1 MYFQILNLVI
11 WPRNGKFEPR
21 IISFKKG
28 VVNVITGASRTGK
41 SAIIP
46 IIDYCLGSSDCLIPI
61 DTIRNYSLWF
71 GVVVQTKDK
80 QYLIC
85 RKAPKGNKAS
95 REFFVKISDKVS
107 IPFNSPEKNG
117 DLDSVKHMLNG
128 LSNVPYFELQKST
141 ANESYQSRL
150 SFRDL
155 MAFVFQNQDIVANQN
170 ILFYKTHAHK
180 HREKLRNWLPFI
192 LGAESLDTLLARQRL
207 WKVEKRLKD
216 KNKEYERMQAAA
228 NKWVSKLHGHLNIA
242 KEYGLVERDIQKV
255 TNSEELLSITE
266 DVLDNIPMYPTTT
279 YNHISSANREISRIE
294 NEKEEINLKIA
305 KLKKRLSDIRD
316 LHSSFEEYGDSVRKR
331 VERLHI
337 SQWLEDIS
345 TNTYPCPVC
354 GSFEHV
360 TAKHEISKVSKY
372 FKEYE
377 EKASK
382 VAEVPTSFI
391 REERDLKS
399 NLEDLIE
406 EKTDIQKRLDVIIH
420 ESEDAKKTFYNDRDM
435 FIFLGH
441 LKASYETF
449 EGASEDGELKKQ
461 IEELNEKYFSLLD
474 AVDEKNIEERT
485 GRATTNITK
494 KMLGH
499 LQELDVEEKY
509 RRVPPKFSVK
519 DLHLLVLSDENH
531 WHFLSEV
538 GSASNW
544 VSFHIALISA
554 LQEYFIELGNSS
566 VPSFV
571 IFDQPSQVYF
581 PKLQH
586 KNRQDEDDPTFES
599 EDVEAVK
606 KIFEL
611 LSKSIKGKVGN
622 WQSIVVDHAD
632 ASVYGNIEGVHEVE
646 EWRNGKKLIPKHW
659 LE

>member
-11 WPRNGKFEPR
+11 WPRNRKFEPR
-21 IISFKKG
+21 IIPFKKG

-61 DTIRNYSLWF
+61 DTIRNYSAWF
-71 GVVVQTKDK
+71 GVVVQTRDK
-80 QYLIC
+80 QYLIS
-85 RKAPKGNKAS
+85 RKTPQGNKAS
-95 REFFVKISDKVS
+95 RDFYVKIDDVVS
-107 IPFNSPEKNG
+107 IPFKSPEKNEN
-117 DLDSVKHMLNG
+117 LDSVKHMLNG
-128 LSNVPYFELQKST
+128 LSYVPYFDLQKST
-141 ANESYQSRL
+141 VNDSYQSRL

-170 ILFYKTHAHK
+170 ILFYKSHAHK
-180 HREKLRNWLPFI
+180 HREKLRNWFPFI
-192 LGAESLDTLLARQRL
+192 LGAESLEILLARQRL
-207 WKVEKRLKD
+207 WKVERKLKD
-216 KNKEYERMQAAA
+216 KNKEYERMQAVA
-228 NKWVSKLHGHLNIA
+228 NKWAAKLRGHLNIA
-242 KEYGLVERDIQKV
+242 KEYGLVEKDIQKV

-266 DVLDNIPMYPTTT
+266 TVLDNIPMYSTTT
-279 YNHISSANREISRIE
+279 YNNISSANREILRIE
-294 NEKEEINLKIA
+294 DEKEEINFKIA
-305 KLKKRLSDIRD
+305 KLKKRLSDIRE

-331 VERLHI
+331 VDRLHI

-345 TNTYPCPVC
+345 TNTYACPVC
-354 GSFEHV
+354 SSIEHGA
-360 TAKHEISKVSKY
+360 AKNEISKVSKY

-377 EKASK
+377 EKATK

-399 NLEDLIE
+399 DLEDLIE
-406 EKTDIQKRLDVIIH
+406 VKMNIQKRLDVIIN
-420 ESEDAKKTFYNDRDM
+420 ENEDTKKTFYNDRNM

-461 IEELNEKYFSLLD
+461 IEVLNEEYFSILD
-474 AVDEKNIEERT
+474 AVDEVDIEERT
-485 GRATTNITK
+485 ERATIDITQ
-494 KMLGH
+494 KMLEH
-499 LQELDVEEKY
+499 LIELDVEDKY

-519 DLHLLVLSDENH
+519 DLQLSVLSDDNH

-544 VSFHIALISA
+544 VSFHISLISA
-554 LQEYFIELGNSS
+554 LQEYFIDLEDSS

-581 PKLQH
+581 PQLKHNKRNDQ
-586 KNRQDEDDPTFES
+586 NDPEFKS

-606 KIFEL
+606 KIFKV
-611 LSKSIKGKVGN
+611 LSKSIKGKAGN

-632 ASVYGNIEGVHEVE
+632 ASIYGDIEGVHEVE
-646 EWRNGKKLIPKHW
+646 EWRNGKKLIPENW
-659 LE
+659 LV